1 MKKRLTMFLAC
12 LLLSV
17 GAALAQTV
25 ATGTVTSAED
35 GSPVIGASVKVVGTQ
50 TGAVTN
56 IDGQFTVEVPNSNAQ
71 LEISYI
77 GLRTQ
82 TVKAGRNMHVVL
94 DVDAETQLDDVIVI
108 GYGTT
113 KRSTF
118 TGSATEVK
126 ASEISGH
133 VASTATNALVGKVAG
148 LQATSSS
155 GAPGSAPTI
164 RLRGFG
170 SYSASS
176 TPLYVIDGVP
186 MDQSIASVNPNDI
199 ESISVLK
206 DAAATAIYGASGA
219 NGVILIT
226 TKKGREGKDAE
237 VKFDAK
243 WGSNSRLVPRYK
255 LITDPAEYYETH
267 YRAMYN
273 SVAYN
278 GGTSEEAYAFADANL
293 FDRNNGGLG
302 YQVFTVPEGEKFIGT
317 NFKLNPNATL
327 GYSDGTYTYLPDN
340 WYDEAIHSAFR
351 QEYNASV
358 SGSTG
363 RLNYYAGVGYL
374 NDGGQVNNSKYQ
386 RYTGRTNVEYQAK
399 KWLKLIT
406 NMSYSHSDSQTP
418 SYNSTTYGSSTN
430 MFYAANLMG
439 AIYPLYVRDAN
450 GNIMKENG
458 RTIYDANQTGFQRP
472 GIIGNAVRDNEYNR
486 FKSYGDV
493 FTGQWGAIITPIEGL
508 RLTANLA
515 ASVINTRNNYL
526 YSRFGSATGT
536 DGQASV
542 SHNRYFT
549 VNQQYIA
556 EYSRTFAD
564 LHNFSILLG
573 YEQKKYTD
581 QDLSGSLTHLYHP
594 NIGEI
599 GNAWGPKDESS
610 VNSATDHLMTAG
622 YFGRL
627 SYDYAER
634 YFANIDIR
642 RDGVSKFAP
651 HHRWGTFWG
660 LGLGWQINKEE
671 FMKDVEWVDLLKL
684 KVSYGENGNHL
695 GMGWHAYADRYT
707 PSYNSDS
714 KQYTLSMTSKG
725 NENLSWETKKQWNFG
740 LDFSLF
746 KYRLN
751 GTFEVYTGTT
761 SDLLWSKTVS
771 LSSGLPVSSYPAN
784 VGNLRNSGVELSLD
798 GSVIRNKNLDWKLN
812 LALAHNKNKFT
823 KLDAAIADNGLRYSN
838 QIIRVGG
845 SAQQGYMIRYEGTDK
860 TNGRAM
866 YRVAY
871 DKDGNVLA
879 NSYGKDVVIDHEGIT
894 YDITQATRY
903 DVGDL
908 LPDVIGGFGTTL
920 EAFGFDFTAQFAFQL
935 GGKFYDGSYQQL
947 MHNGQSA
954 GNAMHRDLLD
964 AWSPEN
970 PNSNIPRLSTAAVD
984 DPGVG
989 SQTPYDRFLTSSNYL
1004 SLTNLQ
1010 LGYTLPVKWIR
1021 PLTLRSARVYF
1032 AGENLFLITKRK
1044 GMDPRYNNGIG
1055 SMTSGGGLAS
1065 GSYAAMRSITAG
1077 VTVTF

>member
-1 MKKRLTMFLAC
+1 MFFAC

-17 GAALAQTV
+17 GVALAQTQV
-25 ATGTVTSAED
+25 TGTVTSAED
-35 GSPVIGASVKVVGTQ
+35 GQPVVGASVKVVGTN
-50 TGAVTN
+50 TGTITDGN
-56 IDGQFTVEVPNSNAQ
+56 GQFTLSAANNAQ

-77 GLRTQ
+77 GLKTKVVR
-82 TVKAGRNMHVVL
+82 AGRNMNVVL
-94 DVDAETQLDDVIVI
+94 DVDEDQQLDDVIVI
-108 GYGTT
+108 GYGKT
-113 KRSTF
+113 KRSAF

-126 ASEISGH
+126 ASEIQGH
-133 VASTATNALVGKVAG
+133 VAATATSALVGKVAG

-176 TPLYVIDGVP
+176 TPLYVVDGVP
-186 MDQSIASVNPNDI
+186 MDQGIATVNPNDI
-199 ESISVLK
+199 ESVSVLK

-237 VKFDAK
+237 VKFDAR
-243 WGSNSRLVPRYK
+243 WGSNKRLIPRYK
-255 LITDPAEYYETH
+255 LITNPAEYYETH

-293 FDRNNGGLG
+293 FDENNGGLG
-302 YQVFTVPEGEKFIGT
+302 YQVYTVPDGEKFIGT

-327 GYSDGTYTYLPDN
+327 GYVKDGYTYLPDN
-340 WYDEAIHSAFR
+340 WYDETFHSAFR

-363 RLNYYAGVGYL
+363 RLNYYAGVGFL
-374 NDGGQVNNSKYQ
+374 SDGGQVENSKFK

-399 KWLKLIT
+399 KWLKLLT
-406 NMSYSHSDSQTP
+406 NMAYTHTDSQTP
-418 SYNSTTYGSSTN
+418 SYDADTYGGSTN
-430 MFYAANLMG
+430 VFYAVNSMG
-439 AIYPLYVRDAN
+439 AIYPLYVRDAE
-450 GNIMKENG
+450 GNIVKENG
-458 RTIYDANQTGFQRP
+458 RTIYDANQTGVKRP
-472 GIIGNAVRDNEYNR
+472 GIIGNAVRDNKYDHYQ
-486 FKSYGDV
+486 SYGDI

-508 RLTANLA
+508 TLTANLA
-515 ASVINTRNNYL
+515 ASVINTRGNKL
-526 YSRFGSATGT
+526 YSRFGSATAT
-536 DGQASV
+536 DGAAYV
-542 SHNRYFT
+542 AHNRYFT
-549 VNQQYIA
+549 VNQQYMA
-556 EYSRTFAD
+556 NYHYTFAD
-564 LHNFSILLG
+564 VHNFDFLLG

-581 QDLSGSLTHLYHP
+581 QDLSGYGTHLYHP
-594 NIGEI
+594 NIGELD
-599 GNAWGPKDESS
+599 NAFGPKEETNNGSS
-610 VNSATDHLMTAG
+610 TDHLMTAG
-622 YFGRL
+622 YFGRV

-660 LGLGWQINKEE
+660 LGFAWQMNKEA
-671 FMKDVEWVDLLKL
+671 FMSDLDWVDLLKL

-707 PSYNSDS
+707 PAYNSDA
-714 KQYTLSMTSKG
+714 KTYTLSMTGKG
-725 NENLSWETKKQWNFG
+725 NDNLTWETKKQWNFG
-740 LDFSLF
+740 VDFSLF

-761 SDLLWSKTVS
+761 TDLLWSKTVS
-771 LSSGLPVSSYPAN
+771 LSSGLPVASYPAN
-784 VGNLRNSGVELSLD
+784 VGDLRNTGVELALD
-798 GSVIRNKNLDWKLN
+798 GSVIRTKDIDWKLN
-812 LALAHNKNKFT
+812 LVLAHNKNKFV
-823 KLDAAIADNGLRYSN
+823 KLDPAIADNGLRYSN
-838 QIIRVGG
+838 SIIREGG
-845 SAQQGYMIRYEGTDK
+845 SVQQAYMIHYEGTDK
-860 TNGRAM
+860 TNGRAL

-871 DKDGNVLA
+871 DKDGKALT
-879 NSYGKDVVIDHEGIT
+879 NSYGKDVEIDHEGTT

-903 DVGDL
+903 DAGDV
-908 LPDVIGGFGTTL
+908 LPKLIGGFGTTL
-920 EAFGFDFTAQFAFQL
+920 EAYGFDFTAQFAFQL

-970 PNSNIPRLSTAAVD
+970 PTSNIPRLSTAAAD
-984 DPGVG
+984 DPGVS

-1010 LGYTLPVKWIR
+1010 LGYTLPVQWIR
-1021 PLTLRSARVYF
+1021 PLTLRSAHVYV
-1032 AGENLFLITKRK
+1032 AGENLFLLTKRQ

-1055 SMTSGGGLAS
+1055 SMTTGGGRAS
-1065 GSYAAMRSITAG
+1065 GSYSAMRSITAG
-1077 VTVTF
+1077 ITVTF